1 MNTLKNRQP
10 TYKGSAVYTTI
21 LYILAIPTAIL
32 MLSPLVLGFM
42 NEFSRIDS
50 NADLIYLI
58 LRGLGALGIIV
69 AVNALA
75 ICKNVFF
82 CSIPSL
88 FISVAVVFPMLD
100 SINALIEAQRFANDY
115 NMPADL
121 STYVLST
128 VEYVLFFLV
137 SVLTFLYCTGV
148 LKLPVAIMALGV
160 PAAMAAAYTVY
171 INIVNFGMDIFH
183 VLTFA
188 YAVTAPLIPVVITL
202 GCDSKKEKTPKTE
215 DSNKYRARRYKN

>member
-1 MNTLKNRQP
+1 MNTLKKRQP
-10 TYKGSAVYTTI
+10 TYKGSAVYTTV

-42 NEFSRIDS
+42 NEFSGIDS

-58 LRGLGALGIIV
+58 LRGLGALGLIF
-69 AVNALA
+69 AVNVLA
-75 ICKNVFF
+75 VWKKVFF
-82 CSIPSL
+82 FSIPSL
-88 FISVAVVFPMLD
+88 FASIMVVFPMLD
-100 SINALIEAQRFANDY
+100 SINALTEAQRFANDY

-148 LKLPVAIMALGV
+148 IKLPVAIMALGI
-160 PAAMAAAYTVY
+160 PAALAAAYTVY
-171 INIVNFGMDIFH
+171 INVVNFGMDIFH

-188 YAVTAPLIPVVITL
+188 YAVTASLIPIVITL
-202 GCDSKKEKTPKTE
+202 GCDSKREKAPKTE
-215 DSNKYRARRYKN
+215 DTKKYRARRYKN